1 VSQFAARPGGAP
13 PRFAL
18 VYEPYT
24 VVIRD
29 VERNMNVFFL
39 AEGGH
44 GVHSNTTRLAEAVV
58 EFLNTMPEDF
68 LR

>member
-24 VVIRD
+24 VVSD